1 MKKTILRLSI
11 LILAGFAIVA
21 AAAMTDDPAQALTDK
36 VTVPLSKPGQPA
48 RIEVDMF
55 FGSIKVTGYEGKD
68 VMIEAKPREKSLT
81 EGESVGN
88 YFGRVLRI
96 PSPATPPTAPV
107 PPVPA
112 TARTTEPVVIGP
124 SVADRAPRIWN
135 LYGDKSE
142 NDEKVKQAKS
152 AGMKQIPLESSGLTV
167 EEQNNVVQV
176 ELQSFR
182 RAYDIEI
189 KVPVNSSLKL
199 SGGNLNLISVENV
212 SGEIETEAG
221 SGKIKLLNVSGPV
234 TANSN
239 MGDIEV
245 VLNRLM
251 PDKPMSFATF
261 NGDIDVTLPAD
272 AKVNLRIKSNQGDL
286 FSDFDVNLRSAPA
299 EPEKLSTRD
308 NVRFKVTLDR
318 SAVGSINGGG
328 AELKFQNLNGN
339 IYIRKKK

>member
-1 MKKTILRLSI
+1 
-11 LILAGFAIVA
+11 
-21 AAAMTDDPAQALTDK
+21 
-36 VTVPLSKPGQPA
+36 
-48 RIEVDMF
+48 MF
-55 FGSIKVTGYEGKD
+55 PDT
-68 VMIEAKPREKSLT
+68 EK
-81 EGESVGN
+81 
-88 YFGRVLRI
+88 
-96 PSPATPPTAPV
+96 
-107 PPVPA
+107 
-112 TARTTEPVVIGP
+112 
-124 SVADRAPRIWN
+124 
-135 LYGDKSE
+135 

-167 EEQNNVVQV
+167 EEQNNVVQI

-189 KVPVNSSLKL
+189 RVPVNSSLKL

-272 AKVNLRIKSNQGDL
+272 AKANLRIKSNQGDL

-308 NVRFKVTLDR
+308 NVKFKVTLDR
-318 SAVGSINGGG
+318 SAVGTINGGG
-328 AELKFQNLNGN
+328 PELKFQNWNGN

>member
-11 LILAGFAIVA
+11 LVLMGFALVA

-48 RIEVDMF
+48 RIEVNMF

-68 VMIEAKPREKSLT
+68 VLVEAKPREKSLNDT
-81 EGESVGN
+81 ESGLA
-88 YFGRVLRI
+88 YFPQLRGVRE
-96 PSPATPPTAPV
+96 PVTPPPAPTPPVAATAPAKVSPATGRSPRAWAMFPD
-107 PPVPA
+107 
-112 TARTTEPVVIGP
+112 TE
-124 SVADRAPRIWN
+124 
-135 LYGDKSE
+135 K

-167 EEQNNVVQV
+167 EEQNNVVQI
-176 ELQSFR
+176 EIQSFR

-272 AKVNLRIKSNQGDL
+272 AKANLRIKSNQGDL

-308 NVRFKVTLDR
+308 NVKFKVTLDR
-318 SAVGSINGGG
+318 SAVGTINGGG
-328 AELKFQNLNGN
+328 PELKFQNWNGN